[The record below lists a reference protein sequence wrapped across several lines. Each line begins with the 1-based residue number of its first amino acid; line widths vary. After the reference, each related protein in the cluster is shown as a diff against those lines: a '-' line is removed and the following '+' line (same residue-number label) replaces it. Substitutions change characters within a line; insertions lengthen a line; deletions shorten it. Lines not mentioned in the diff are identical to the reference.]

1 VNTALLRFRSKSERQ
16 FRESGCA
23 LGAIWIAPDAQAAV
37 PADTHVLA
45 ESHAADLSRENIEHP
60 AVTITLPAIIHTT
73 ARMLISFKSL
83 LADTVES
90 LRNLECGDKRPKNLC
105 VSALNLMGT
114 TNGHE

>member
-23 LGAIWIAPDAQAAV
+23 LGAIWTVPAVQAATSAV
-37 PADTHVLA
+37 SHV
-45 ESHAADLSRENIEHP
+45 ADLSRENIEHP